1 MLCDYAID
9 GEIKRAV
16 ADRDSAQNMKN
27 NEEIRKKE
35 EEKNAQLKI
44 QIKQVEEKLQQINA
58 DIKDKND
65 KNRAAVI
72 KTTPDIY
79 DDEDN

>member
-1 MLCDYAID
+1 MHDDYETDYALDLVQMLCDYAID

-35 EEKNAQLKI
+35 EEKNA
-44 QIKQVEEKLQQINA
+44 
-58 DIKDKND
+58 
-65 KNRAAVI
+65 
-72 KTTPDIY
+72 
-79 DDEDN
+79 